1 MGEFEIVK
9 LTEKYIDDVFDIE
22 SELIGKCDKKSIL
35 NSINSDSLNYY
46 ILLKNQE
53 VVGFLECLILPPEIE
68 LYDIAVASKFQG
80 KGYSKLMMD
89 YLLSLAENTSS
100 NTILLE
106 VNSINYKAIGL
117 YEKYG
122 FKKYSERKNYYGNN
136 DAILMRLDID

>member
-9 LTEKYIDDVFDIE
+9 LTEKYVDDVFYIE

-35 NSINSDSLNYY
+35 NSINNDNLNYY
-46 ILLKNQE
+46 VLLKNQE
-53 VVGFLECLILPPEIE
+53 VVGFFECLILPPEIE

-80 KGYSKLMMD
+80 KGYSKLMMN
-89 YLLSLAENTSS
+89 YLLSLAKNTSS